1 MSETTNQ
8 TIYSGYQLHYSILSW
23 IHRVCQTSPGFLIG
37 RSCVNHQQNCCS
49 TYDTTWWKLN
59 RSWNHSLLILLL
71 KWFKCPFLLVPSQ
84 FLFWKRSRHPSPTGH
99 VKNSSC
105 CPTWSQSLARTK
117 PKSCP
122 KMVHQAWPLE
132 IPEPNGG
139 RDVQHARF
147 DDRRVQ
153 EGTPKLCLLVICW
166 VITPSNYTHRIP
178 SLA

>member
-71 KWFKCPFLLVPSQ
+71 KWFKCPFCW
-84 FLFWKRSRHPSPTGH
+84 FHPNSCFGSGHVTRPPTGH
-99 VKNSSC
+99 VKTHHVVPPDRSLWHGRNQSPAPRWFTKHGHWKSPNQMGGGTSST
-105 CPTWSQSLARTK
+105 PGLMTGGT
-117 PKSCP
+117 
-122 KMVHQAWPLE
+122 
-132 IPEPNGG
+132 G
-139 RDVQHARF
+139 RDPQVMFVGH
-147 DDRRVQ
+147 
-153 EGTPKLCLLVICW
+153 LLGYNPI
-166 VITPSNYTHRIP
+166 
-178 SLA
+178 

>member
-71 KWFKCPFLLVPSQ
+71 KWFKCPFLLVPSCSIPI
-84 FLFWKRSRHPSPTGH
+84 LVLEAVTSPVTNQR
-99 VKNSSC
+99 VTKNSSC

-122 KMVHQAWPLE
+122 KMVHQAWRLE

-139 RDVQHARF
+139 RDVQHCQ
-147 DDRRVQ
+147 VWVP
-153 EGTPKLCLLVICW
+153 EGTGRDPQVMFVGL
-166 VITPSNYTHRIP
+166 
-178 SLA
+178 